1 MSNPLTGR
9 HTATD
14 KELIDALQY
23 QSDER
28 MKLVNLY
35 QDEIVRLNKRVEQL
49 ATMLVEEREA
59 NK

>member
-9 HTATD
+9 HTVTD

-35 QDEIVRLNKRVEQL
+35 QDEIVRLNKRVEQFYL
-49 ATMLVEEREA
+49 CL
-59 NK
+59 

>member
-9 HTATD
+9 HTVTD